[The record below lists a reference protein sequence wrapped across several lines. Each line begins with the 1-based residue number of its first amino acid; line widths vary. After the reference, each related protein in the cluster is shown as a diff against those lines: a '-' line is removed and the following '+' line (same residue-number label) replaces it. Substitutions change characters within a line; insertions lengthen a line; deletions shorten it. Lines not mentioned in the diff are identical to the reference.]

1 MELDIVDGG
10 MVVGEKILLSSN
22 SAKQRCSKINSAERK
37 TTRASRSSSARKSVT
52 RYTMKSREG
61 EKDSSDISSSISSDS
76 ESDGL
81 ENGPKN
87 VNTMLNEEMQ
97 DSCGSSRKDSG
108 LPSSRYICD
117 KGKVQAPVITVERP
131 FYVGCGCILQPGNGI
146 G

>member
-22 SAKQRCSKINSAERK
+22 SAKQRCSKINSTERK
-37 TTRASRSSSARKSVT
+37 TTRISRSTSARKSVT
-52 RYTMKSREG
+52 RYTMKSRES
-61 EKDSSDISSSISSDS
+61 EKESSDIDNISSSISSDS

-87 VNTMLNEEMQ
+87 VNTVLNEEMQ

-108 LPSSRYICD
+108 LHSSR
-117 KGKVQAPVITVERP
+117 
-131 FYVGCGCILQPGNGI
+131 LNL
-146 G
+146 